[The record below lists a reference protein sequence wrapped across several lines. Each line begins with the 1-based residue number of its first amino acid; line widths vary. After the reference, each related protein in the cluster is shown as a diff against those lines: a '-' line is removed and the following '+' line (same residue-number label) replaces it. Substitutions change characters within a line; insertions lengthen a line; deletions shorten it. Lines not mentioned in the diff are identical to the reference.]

1 MKFLSLFFLSLFF
14 INVSFTQNSK
24 ENTTIIYK
32 INTNNNLEDLDMEIS
47 VKNRI
52 KAINNASDL
61 IECKLHFNVNESVFY
76 QVKKMSLNNDQS
88 YRLAS
93 IVIRGLYYSNIKDSI
108 KILNKNF
115 SDVNFNVV
123 IPFNKLKWQI
133 TNDTKEIGGYK
144 CFKANTIES
153 KSNIVAWF
161 TNQIPVPFGPNGID
175 GLPGLILET
184 TINEKLTFYA
194 TQIKYNETEVKFLEK
209 PKANK
214 TITEEDFL
222 KMASNKMTDFFNEN

>member
-1 MKFLSLFFLSLFF
+1 MNFSNLFFLILFF
-14 INVSFTQNSK
+14 VNVSFAQNSK
-24 ENTTIIYK
+24 KTSTIIYK
-32 INTNNNLEDLDMEIS
+32 ISTNNNVEDLDLETSI
-47 VKNRI
+47 KNRI
-52 KAINNASDL
+52 KAINKASDL

-76 QVKKMSLNNDQS
+76 QEKKMSLNNDQS
-88 YRLAS
+88 YKLAS
-93 IVIRGLYYSNIKDSI
+93 IVIRGLYYSNIKDSL

-115 SDVNFNVV
+115 SDVNFNVI
-123 IPFNKLKWQI
+123 IPFNKHRWQI
-133 TNDTKEIGGYK
+133 TNETKEIGGYK
-144 CFKANTIES
+144 CFKANKIVS
-153 KSNIVAWF
+153 KSNIIAWF

-194 TQIKYNETEVKFLEK
+194 TQINFNETEVKFLEK

-222 KMASNKMTDFFNEN
+222 KMASNKMADFFNEN